1 MLPFV
6 GFGLLSFDCFLIINW
21 RCSAFFRKTAVEFQ
35 LKTLNLVLK
44 IAL

>member
-6 GFGLLSFDCFLIINW
+6 GFGLLIVACFLIING
-21 RCSAFFRKTAVEFQ
+21 RGSAFFRKTAIEFR

-44 IAL
+44 ILL